1 MEPTSSSS
9 IPVANNP
16 ATTKD
21 TLSISGSSQG
31 DNQLPADPLAGP
43 QARNTS
49 GAQPGRSQVTFID
62 ILTVQESDIPPTLE
76 WCCHC
81 MQLIGRDL
89 LKARTDFVCT
99 HCKHT
104 PCIYCT
110 KKIYQG
116 YIEILPQW
124 VDLVDKII

>member
-16 ATTKD
+16 ATAKD
-21 TLSISGSSQG
+21 TPSMSGPSQG

-62 ILTVQESDIPPTLE
+62 ILAVQESDIPPTLE

-81 MQLIGRDL
+81 MQLIGRDP
-89 LKARTDFVCT
+89 LKARTDFVYT
-99 HCKHT
+99 HCEHT
-104 PCIYCT
+104 PCTYCMSRRCRW
-110 KKIYQG
+110 
-116 YIEILPQW
+116 PFRSFA
-124 VDLVDKII
+124 